1 MSARLGPGGVN
12 GASPPAQMPPGAP
25 PERMSAPAST
35 SYAPGYPLPPP
46 PPPGYAY
53 PYRYAGLV
61 ARFVAAFIDLIV
73 LLVITIIVTLPFGL
87 MAAAWALTP
96 GAPGAWFGLLYG
108 PFTLL
113 MFGLWILYFTYLEAT
128 SGQTLGKRLLNLRVV
143 DPATGRPPSFEKS
156 FVRSI
161 LRIVDWLPFLYL
173 LGFII
178 ALVTER
184 KQRLGDLA
192 AGTIVVRT

>member
-1 MSARLGPGGVN
+1 MRRGTRSR
-12 GASPPAQMPPGAP
+12 
-25 PERMSAPAST
+25 R
-35 SYAPGYPLPPP
+35 PPP

-61 ARFVAAFIDLIV
+61 SRFVAAFIDLVV
-73 LLVITIIVTLPFGL
+73 LLVIAIIITLPFGL
-87 MAAAWALTP
+87 MAAAWTLTP
-96 GAPGAWFGLLYG
+96 GAPGPWLGLLYG

-143 DPATGRPPSFEKS
+143 DPATGRPPSFEKA

-173 LGFII
+173 LGFVL

-192 AGTIVVRT
+192 AGTIVVRS